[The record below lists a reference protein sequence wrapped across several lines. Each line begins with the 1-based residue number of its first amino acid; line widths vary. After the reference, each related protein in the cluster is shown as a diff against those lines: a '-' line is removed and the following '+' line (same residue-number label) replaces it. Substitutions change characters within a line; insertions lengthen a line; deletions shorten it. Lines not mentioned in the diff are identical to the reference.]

1 MERTEKGVKQNIRL
15 RSLGENHS
23 EDALRAVIAGTK
35 HHVPRKKRSYIRP
48 QKASLLIDV
57 QAKLAEGKGGYRQWA
72 SVFNLKQMAK
82 TVLYLQEHDLAD
94 YEELASKVADA
105 SGHCDVLTAKI
116 RAAEQ
121 RMAEINT
128 LKTHIINYAHTREIF
143 AAYKSPA
150 TSNTSWQSMRK
161 KSGATGRPRKRS
173 TGPVFRSCL
182 RSRACKRNLPNC

>member
-1 MERTEKGVKQNIRL
+1 M
-15 RSLGENHS
+15 
-23 EDALRAVIAGTK
+23 
-35 HHVPRKKRSYIRP
+35 
-48 QKASLLIDV
+48 
-57 QAKLAEGKGGYRQWA
+57 
-72 SVFNLKQMAK
+72 FNLKQMAK

-143 AAYKSPA
+143 AAYKKSGYFKHFLAEHEEEIRLHRAAKKAFNEAGLQKLPTVKSLQTEFA
-150 TSNTSWQSMRK
+150 QLLREK
-161 KSGATGRPRKRS
+161 KSLYAELHQVRKDRDELAIHKANVEQILGIQR
-173 TGPVFRSCL
+173 TEPVKKKEQERQ
-182 RSRACKRNLPNC
+182 

>member
-1 MERTEKGVKQNIRL
+1 
-15 RSLGENHS
+15 
-23 EDALRAVIAGTK
+23 
-35 HHVPRKKRSYIRP
+35 
-48 QKASLLIDV
+48 
-57 QAKLAEGKGGYRQWA
+57 
-72 SVFNLKQMAK
+72 MAK
-82 TVLYLQEHDLAD
+82 TLLYLQEHDLAD

-161 KSGATGRPRKRS
+161 KSGSTGRPRKRS
-173 TGPVFRSCL
+173 TRPAFRSCPQ
-182 RSRACKRNLPNC
+182 SRAYKRNSPSFCGRRNRSMPSFIRSGKTGTSWPSTRPMWSRFWEFSGRSL